1 VFYVLALCKNGRRQG
16 EHPFPISDM
25 AAMIRPRFLWGHVKD
40 SALLPPLPQD
50 LPQLRRRD
58 IAAIPE
64 INRDVLQR
72 VWAEM
77 DIGVTS
83 AVLQRADTYRIYE
96 VSKKKNLRVFF
107 PSAGRILQ
115 SFPPLKWTDFVN
127 CVGEL

>member
-1 VFYVLALCKNGRRQG
+1 
-16 EHPFPISDM
+16 M
-25 AAMIRPRFLWGHVKD
+25 AAMIRPGFFLWGYVKD
-40 SALLPPLPQD
+40 SALLPQD

-83 AVLQRADTYRIYE
+83 AVLQRADTYSIYE
-96 VSKKKNLRVFF
+96 VRNKNLEFF
-107 PSAGRILQ
+107 FFHL
-115 SFPPLKWTDFVN
+115 
-127 CVGEL
+127 